1 MESVFATRTRDE
13 WGPVLAPLDACCE
26 PVLDLVEVANHPQIA
41 ARRVLRT
48 DARLPAPRLGEHTEE
63 VLGEVGA
70 DATRL
75 EELRKSGSV

>member
-1 MESVFATRTRDE
+1 
-13 WGPVLAPLDACCE
+13 VLAPLDACCE